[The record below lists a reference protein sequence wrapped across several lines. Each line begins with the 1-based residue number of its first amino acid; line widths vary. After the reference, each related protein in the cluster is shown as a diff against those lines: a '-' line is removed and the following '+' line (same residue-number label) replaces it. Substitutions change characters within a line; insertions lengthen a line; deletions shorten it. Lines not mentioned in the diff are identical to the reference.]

1 VKHVSGK
8 RMCKVLEAH
17 GWTRSRIT
25 GSHHIYSNPAV
36 PGVNISVPVH
46 GNKSLRAGTQRTI
59 MRHAG
64 LTDADL

>member
-8 RMCKVLEAH
+8 KMCKVLEGR
-17 GWTRSRIT
+17 GWTCSRIN
-25 GSHHIYSNPAV
+25 GSHHIHSNPAL

-46 GNKSLRAGTQRTI
+46 GNKSLRTGTQRTI